1 MFCYNKANDLSNK
14 DVIFL
19 NEENTTISQKTRLK
33 QIIKVLNQHSF
44 LTNFY
49 RQKHPEEIRQALE
62 ELGPTF
68 IKIGQLLSTRPDLVS
83 PTISRNC
90 VSCRIKLTLTHMK
103 PLSEPLQ
110 NRPASAL
117 KKFFRHL
124 IRRLLPRLPLGKR
137 ITPHSLMAPKSSSRS
152 STLPLLN

>member
-1 MFCYNKANDLSNK
+1 MFCYNEANDLSNK

-83 PTISRNC
+83 PDYIKELRQLQDQVDVDSYAT
-90 VSCRIKLTLTHMK
+90 VEQTFEEQTGKRI
-103 PLSEPLQ
+103 EDV
-110 NRPASAL
+110 
-117 KKFFRHL
+117 FRHS
-124 IRRLLPRLPLGKR
+124 IRRLLPQLQLDKR
-137 ITPHSLMAPKSSSRS
+137 IMPRSLMVRKSSSRS